1 MNIDNPEQNYFLI
14 NDWKDVVYDE
24 IEELQE
30 ELEEIKEDSIESLF
44 FDQVTTNLSQKSR
57 SRFLDVVVKLNQ
69 IRIEHNISVKAI
81 KSISD
86 LYMDLITNPP
96 KESFFNEG
104 ISKITKSKYLLD
116 KSIKRMPNYISP
128 IRYKNLK
135 YDINF
140 VYMPIKKIIP
150 QLMSEAVTAS
160 ILKENDSNVS
170 AYVKE
175 NKLARTIRLILYA
188 DDFGMVNPIGY
199 AKGRHKILAF
209 YMDIDCPIE
218 LRQKSRSIP
227 FVILAERNKNL
238 KSENLVLV
246 LKPFIDELLILQ
258 FYLEKFDIELPVKL
272 AFIIGDNLSVAE
284 LLGFKQTFGPG
295 FICRY
300 CQHTY
305 KQIKNPE
312 IRCSNPLNITL
323 SDEVLRTEIDKVK
336 SNKNHKSTFGIK
348 YPSPFLHM
356 DLNIFKISPPDVF
369 HDFTEG
375 VLATLLSFIL
385 KKTKINWDELDRRMS
400 RIKWINEKITIG
412 PQFQINGKAAQKFE
426 FFTRLI
432 EIFPEWV
439 ETTSISEF
447 YDISRKVIHRIFNKS
462 ENSGSSELD
471 SLISS
476 FIEMMETNNMVTP
489 KLHFISH
496 YSEMMNFYGNLG
508 KFATMC

>member
-1 MNIDNPEQNYFLI
+1 
-14 NDWKDVVYDE
+14 
-24 IEELQE
+24 
-30 ELEEIKEDSIESLF
+30 
-44 FDQVTTNLSQKSR
+44 
-57 SRFLDVVVKLNQ
+57 
-69 IRIEHNISVKAI
+69 
-81 KSISD
+81 
-86 LYMDLITNPP
+86 MDLITNPP

-258 FYLEKFDIELPVKL
+258 VCYLISALFCAI
-272 AFIIGDNLSVAE
+272 
-284 LLGFKQTFGPG
+284 LL
-295 FICRY
+295 
-300 CQHTY
+300 
-305 KQIKNPE
+305 
-312 IRCSNPLNITL
+312 
-323 SDEVLRTEIDKVK
+323 IDSFVD
-336 SNKNHKSTFGIK
+336 SNK
-348 YPSPFLHM
+348 
-356 DLNIFKISPPDVF
+356 
-369 HDFTEG
+369 
-375 VLATLLSFIL
+375 SFIL
-385 KKTKINWDELDRRMS
+385 KN
-400 RIKWINEKITIG
+400 
-412 PQFQINGKAAQKFE
+412 
-426 FFTRLI
+426 LI
-432 EIFPEWV
+432 SNYQLSLHLSLEIIFPLPN
-439 ETTSISEF
+439 F
-447 YDISRKVIHRIFNKS
+447 LDLNRH
-462 ENSGSSELD
+462 SGRAL
-471 SLISS
+471 
-476 FIEMMETNNMVTP
+476 
-489 KLHFISH
+489 
-496 YSEMMNFYGNLG
+496 
-508 KFATMC
+508 FAGD